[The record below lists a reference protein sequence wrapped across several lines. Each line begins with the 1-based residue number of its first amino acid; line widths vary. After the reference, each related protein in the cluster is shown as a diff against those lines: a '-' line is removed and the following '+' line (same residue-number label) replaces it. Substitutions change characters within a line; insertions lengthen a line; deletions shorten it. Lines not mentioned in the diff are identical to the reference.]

1 MVDPYAL
8 GWIICS
14 VLSLVALY
22 NLVFTRK
29 NCIASSEAATE
40 NITTATGEC
49 RSLNRDGDAEVIIVG
64 AGVAGSALAHTLGKV
79 F

>member
-29 NCIASSEAATE
+29 NCTASSEAATE

-64 AGVAGSALAHTLGKV
+64 AGVAGSTLAHTLGKV